1 MGLAQGLQHAEVLPS
16 HSMSLGR
23 QGNRAATS
31 KHGEWIRGIIRQ
43 VKPLLLPPL
52 HRLGHGDFEVRIYS
66 MPKLDM
72 NNRTPREC
80 QLRFWVLRMPDTK
93 EVNPQIKL
101 MVNPLVSL
109 TQSHKG
115 LYVQDPRV
123 GQMVQ
128 LKAVV
133 P

>member
-1 MGLAQGLQHAEVLPS
+1 
-16 HSMSLGR
+16 
-23 QGNRAATS
+23 
-31 KHGEWIRGIIRQ
+31 
-43 VKPLLLPPL
+43 
-52 HRLGHGDFEVRIYS
+52 
-66 MPKLDM
+66 MPRLDM